1 MFNTERL
8 KEIKELK
15 DRLEA
20 EEKEIKAEM
29 LEELKKLGKDNYK
42 DEYAELSIIAPTQSV
57 SIDARAIEKKDAEL
71 YVKLMSDYSKVTK
84 RAGYLRVKILGEKND
99 GNNNS
104 K

>member
-42 DEYAELSIIAPTQSV
+42 DEYAELSVVAATQSV
-57 SIDARAIEKKDAEL
+57 SIDAKAIEKSDAEL
-71 YVKLMSDYSKVTK
+71 YVTLMKEYPKVTK
-84 RAGYLRVKILGEKND
+84 RAGYLKVKVL
-99 GNNNS
+99 
-104 K
+104 

>member
-1 MFNTERL
+1 MFKTERL
-8 KEIKELK
+8 KEIKKLK
-15 DRLEA
+15 DKLEA

-71 YVKLMSDYSKVTK
+71 YVKLMNDYPKVTK
-84 RAGYLRVKILGEKND
+84 RAGYLRVKVL
-99 GNNNS
+99 
-104 K
+104 

>member
-1 MFNTERL
+1 MFKTERL

-15 DRLEA
+15 DKLEA

-29 LEELKKLGKDNYK
+29 LEELKKLGTDNYK

-71 YVKLMSDYSKVTK
+71 YVKLMNDYPKVTK
-84 RAGYLRVKILGEKND
+84 RAGYLRVKVLGE
-99 GNNNS
+99 
-104 K
+104 

>member
-1 MFNTERL
+1 MFKTERL

-42 DEYAELSIIAPTQSV
+42 DEYAELSVIAPTQSV

-71 YVKLMSDYSKVTK
+71 YVKLMSEYPKVTK
-84 RAGYLRVKILGEKND
+84 RAGYLKVKVLREKND
-99 GNNNS
+99 GNS
-104 K
+104 KC

>member
-1 MFNTERL
+1 MLNTERL

-20 EEKEIKAEM
+20 EEKEIRAEM

-42 DEYAELSIIAPTQSV
+42 DEYAELSVIAPTQSV

-71 YVKLMSDYSKVTK
+71 YVKLMNDYPKVTK
-84 RAGYLRVKILGEKND
+84 RAGYLKVKVLGEKND
-99 GNNNS
+99 GNS
-104 K
+104 KY

>member
-15 DRLEA
+15 DRLEV

-42 DEYAELSIIAPTQSV
+42 DEYAELSVIAPTQSV
-57 SIDARAIEKKDAEL
+57 SIDTKAIEKKDAEL
-71 YVKLMSDYSKVTK
+71 YVKLMSDFQ
-84 RAGYLRVKILGEKND
+84 RLLRELDI
-99 GNNNS
+99 
-104 K
+104 

>member
-15 DRLEA
+15 DKLEA

-42 DEYAELSIIAPTQSV
+42 DEYAELSVIAPTQTV
-57 SIDARAIEKKDAEL
+57 SIDAKAIEKNDAEL
-71 YVKLMSDYSKVTK
+71 YVKLMNDYPKVTK
-84 RAGYLRVKILGEKND
+84 RAGYLRVKVI
-99 GNNNS
+99 
-104 K
+104 

>member
-15 DRLEA
+15 DKLEA
-20 EEKEIKAEM
+20 EEKEIKAEI

-42 DEYAELSIIAPTQSV
+42 DEYAELNIVAATQTV
-57 SIDARAIEKKDAEL
+57 SIDTKAIEKKDAEL

-84 RAGYLRVKILGEKND
+84 RAGYLRVKVL
-99 GNNNS
+99 
-104 K
+104 

>member
-15 DRLEA
+15 DKLEA

-42 DEYAELSIIAPTQSV
+42 DEYAEL
-57 SIDARAIEKKDAEL
+57 
-71 YVKLMSDYSKVTK
+71 YVKLMNDYPKVTK
-84 RAGYLRVKILGEKND
+84 RAGYLRVKVL
-99 GNNNS
+99 
-104 K
+104 

>member
-1 MFNTERL
+1 MFKTERL

-29 LEELKKLGKDNYK
+29 LDELKRLGKDNYK
-42 DEYAELSIIAPTQSV
+42 DEYAELSVVAATQTV
-57 SIDARAIEKKDAEL
+57 SIDTKAIEKKDAEL
-71 YVKLMSDYSKVTK
+71 YVKLISDYSKVTK

-99 GNNNS
+99 GNS
-104 K
+104 KC

>member
-15 DRLEA
+15 DKLEA

-42 DEYAELSIIAPTQSV
+42 DEYAELSVIAPTQSV

-71 YVKLMSDYSKVTK
+71 YVKLMNDYPKVTK
-84 RAGYLRVKILGEKND
+84 RAGYLKVKVLGEKND
-99 GNNNS
+99 GNG
-104 K
+104 KY

>member
-42 DEYAELSIIAPTQSV
+42 DEYTELSIIAPTQSV

-71 YVKLMSDYSKVTK
+71 YVKLMSDYPKVTK
-84 RAGYLRVKILGEKND
+84 RAGYLKVKVLGEKND
-99 GNNNS
+99 GNS
-104 K
+104 KC

>member
-20 EEKEIKAEM
+20 EEKEIKAEI

-42 DEYAELSIIAPTQSV
+42 DEYAELSVVAATQTV
-57 SIDARAIEKKDAEL
+57 SIDTKAIEKKDAEL
-71 YVKLMSDYSKVTK
+71 YVKLMSDYPKVTK
-84 RAGYLRVKILGEKND
+84 RAGYLKVKVLGEKNV
-99 GNNNS
+99 
-104 K
+104 

>member
-1 MFNTERL
+1 MFKTERL

-15 DRLEA
+15 DKLEA
-20 EEKEIKAEM
+20 EEKEIKSEM

-57 SIDARAIEKKDAEL
+57 SIDAKAIEKKDAEL
-71 YVKLMSDYSKVTK
+71 YVKLMNDYPKVTK

-99 GNNNS
+99 GNS
-104 K
+104 KC

>member
-29 LEELKKLGKDNYK
+29 LDELKKLGKDNYK
-42 DEYAELSIIAPTQSV
+42 DEYAELSVVAATQTV
-57 SIDARAIEKKDAEL
+57 SIDTKAIEKKDAEL
-71 YVKLMSDYSKVTK
+71 YVTLMKEYPKVTK
-84 RAGYLRVKILGEKND
+84 RAGYLRVKILGDQNV
-99 GNNNS
+99 
-104 K
+104 

>member
-15 DRLEA
+15 DKLEA
-20 EEKEIKAEM
+20 EEKEIKEEM

-42 DEYAELSIIAPTQSV
+42 DEYAELSVIAPTQSV

-71 YVKLMSDYSKVTK
+71 YVKLMNDYPKVTK
-84 RAGYLRVKILGEKND
+84 RAGYLKVKVLGEKND
-99 GNNNS
+99 GNS
-104 K
+104 KC